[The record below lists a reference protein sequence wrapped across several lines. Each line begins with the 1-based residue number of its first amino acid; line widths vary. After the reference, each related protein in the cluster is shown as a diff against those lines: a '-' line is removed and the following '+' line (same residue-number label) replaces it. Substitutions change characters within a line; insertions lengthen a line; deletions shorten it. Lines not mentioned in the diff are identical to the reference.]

1 MSQRKIHLNNRKLR
15 AELKRQKNLNMPALT
30 WIRLVQMRF
39 SAKPWCWVDKVFTL
53 LPKAGKKYPVKG
65 DGG

>member
-15 AELKRQKNLNMPALT
+15 RELEKQMKLNMPLSV
-30 WIRLVQMRF
+30 WVRLVQMRF
-39 SAKPWCWVDKVFTL
+39 AAKPWCWVDKVFTL

-65 DGG
+65 GR